1 MIIAATTPE
10 EGSDMSAGPAK
21 SHVRGVAVRD
31 RLLAVA
37 TDLFTSAGARSTGVD
52 EIVARSG
59 IAKSSLYRW
68 FPTKDDLV
76 IAFLQQRNAA
86 FWEQWDAVR
95 EAHRDDAAA
104 ELEAQLTWISNYIG
118 GPRFRGCPFLNTT
131 AEYADPDHAVRASC
145 RANKAELRR
154 RLADLSV
161 RLGAPAPDE
170 LADQLLLVIDGAFA
184 DSQVFGDD
192 GPHAML
198 VKTGRALVAAAVAS
212 R

>member
-1 MIIAATTPE
+1 MTT
-10 EGSDMSAGPAK
+10 DQVR
-21 SHVRGVAVRD
+21 SHVRGAAVRD

-37 TDLFTSAGARSTGVD
+37 TELFTSAGARPTGVD

-68 FPTKDDLV
+68 FPTKDDL
-76 IAFLQQRNAA
+76 IIGFLAQRNAA
-86 FWEQWDAVR
+86 FWEQWDMVR
-95 EAHRDDAAA
+95 DEHRGDAAA
-104 ELEAQLTWISNYIG
+104 ELEAQLVWINEYIR

-131 AEYADPDHAVRASC
+131 AEFADRDHAVRASC
-145 RANKAELRR
+145 RANKSELRR
-154 RLADLSV
+154 RLADLSL

-192 GPHAML
+192 GPHAVL
-198 VKTGRALVAAAVAS
+198 VKTGRALVAAALAP